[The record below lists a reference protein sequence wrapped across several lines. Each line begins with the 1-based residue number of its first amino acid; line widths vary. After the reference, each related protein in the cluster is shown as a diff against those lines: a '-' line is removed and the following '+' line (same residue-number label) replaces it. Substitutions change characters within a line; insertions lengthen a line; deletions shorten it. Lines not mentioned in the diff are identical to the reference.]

1 MNDSSRFHAVHI
13 LPLTALAACLA
24 LAPETAHSQGCV
36 AVRGAGSC
44 AANPAGMTN
53 LLDSK
58 WLASVSYRWLHS
70 DRHFVG
76 DVEQTQRHEIGNQV
90 VNDSHFIDLGISYA
104 FTPRYSA
111 TLALPFVRH
120 DRTSWYEHTRTNRH
134 GSQSGGLG
142 DARLTFSAWILDPAK
157 LPQGNLQIGIGVK
170 APTGD
175 YAATDRFTTVN
186 GPVTGYV
193 DQSIQ
198 PGDGGWGVTLELNGY
213 RSITHGLFA
222 YGQAFYLSNPRDV
235 NGTSTVSG
243 TTRGNPYE
251 QITSVPDAYLVRG
264 GLGYAIPRLKGV
276 TVTLGARLE
285 GVPVEDLIGDENG
298 FRRPGFSVGIEPG
311 ISWMPGQWTFAVSAP
326 VMVYANRQRSVAD
339 ERWTN
344 DNPSR
349 YRHGDAAFASF
360 LITFSASR
368 AF

>member
-1 MNDSSRFHAVHI
+1 MKDSCRRQRSSI
-13 LPLTALAACLA
+13 LPTAGLLAALAVATHEA
-24 LAPETAHSQGCV
+24 AAQGCV

-44 AANPAGMTN
+44 AATPAGMTN

-58 WLASVSYRWLHS
+58 WLGAVSYRWLHS

-76 DVEQTQRHEIGNQV
+76 DVEQTQRHDIGNQV
-90 VNDSHFIDLGISYA
+90 INDSHFIDLSLSYA

-120 DRTSWYEHTRTNRH
+120 DRSSWYEHTRTNRYD
-134 GSQSGGLG
+134 SQSGGLG
-142 DARLTFSAWILDPAK
+142 DARLTFGAWVLDPTK
-157 LPQGNLQIGIGVK
+157 LPKGNLQIGIGVK

-175 YAATDRFTTVN
+175 FAATDTFTTVR

-198 PGDGGWGVTLELNGY
+198 PGDGGWGVMLEVNGY
-213 RSITHGLFA
+213 QSITDGLFA
-222 YGQAFYLSNPRDV
+222 YGQGFYLSNPRDV

-243 TTRGNPYE
+243 TQRGNPYE
-251 QITSVPDAYLVRG
+251 QVTSVPDAYLVRG
-264 GLGYAIPRLKGV
+264 GLGYAIPRLHGV
-276 TVTLGARLE
+276 TVTLGARVE
-285 GVPVEDLIGDENG
+285 GVPVNDLIGGDNG

-311 ISWMPGQWTFAVSAP
+311 ISWMPGRWTFALSAP

-339 ERWTN
+339 VRWTN
-344 DNPSR
+344 DDPSR
-349 YRHGDAAFASF
+349 YRHGDAAFATF